1 MGLFHVKQPHP
12 FRKTAMASAYG
23 APLLGNSDGQQDGVL
38 RLLALAVGLYAR
50 ALHHGQSP
58 GHGVEKQPHIL
69 NYKGWFFSGGLVCRM
84 KQGFHILL
92 RPGHSKPLLYHMP
105 GGRALELRLLQ
116 AEQRPGVALGAAA
129 LPQQGEDIRRE
140 AEQAQL
146 VATADWDLPMRR
158 AASS

>member
-1 MGLFHVKQPHP
+1 MGLFHVKQPNP
-12 FRKTAMASAYG
+12 FRTTAMASAYG

-146 VATADWDLPMRR
+146 VGHRRLGLAD
-158 AASS
+158 AAGW